1 MSEESI
7 DQSPEEPTE
16 TGAPESA
23 DGLNR
28 AQRRALAKG
37 KKTSGP
43 QQAGPKGFQP
53 HGFQGGAG
61 ASPMRNKLPRTGH
74 K

>member
-1 MSEESI
+1 MSEESL
-7 DQSPEEPTE
+7 DQTPEESSEAGATE
-16 TGAPESA
+16 AA

-37 KKTSGP
+37 KKAGGP
-43 QQAGPKGFQP
+43 QQAGQKGFQP
-53 HGFQGGAG
+53 RGFQGGAG
-61 ASPMRNKLPRTGH
+61 ASPVRNKLPRTGH